1 MNNSVQNIPYENDDD
16 YIECCK
22 ITIGLFCTLVL
33 ILVIGL
39 VVTLIIVYD

>member
-1 MNNSVQNIPYENDDD
+1 MNNSIQNIQYENDDD

-22 ITIGLFCTLVL
+22 ITFSLFCMLVL

-39 VVTLIIVYD
+39 VVTLIIVYG

>member
-1 MNNSVQNIPYENDDD
+1 MNNHIQNIPYENDDD

-22 ITIGLFCTLVL
+22 IIFGLFCILVL

-39 VVTLIIVYD
+39 VVTLIIVYG

>member
-1 MNNSVQNIPYENDDD
+1 MNNHIQNIPYKDDD

-22 ITIGLFCTLVL
+22 ITFGLFCMLVL

-39 VVTLIIVYD
+39 VVTLIIVYG

>member
-1 MNNSVQNIPYENDDD
+1 MNNTIQNKNDDD

-22 ITIGLFCTLVL
+22 ITFGLFCILVL

-39 VVTLIIVYD
+39 VVTLIIVYG

>member
-1 MNNSVQNIPYENDDD
+1 MNNSVQNIPYENDD

-22 ITIGLFCTLVL
+22 ITFGLFCMLVL

-39 VVTLIIVYD
+39 VVTLIIVYG

>member
-1 MNNSVQNIPYENDDD
+1 MNNHIQNIPYENDDD

-22 ITIGLFCTLVL
+22 ITFGIFCILVL

-39 VVTLIIVYD
+39 VVTLIIIYG

>member
-1 MNNSVQNIPYENDDD
+1 MNNSVQNIPYKNDDD

-22 ITIGLFCTLVL
+22 ITFGLFCILVL

-39 VVTLIIVYD
+39 VVTLIIVYG

>member
-1 MNNSVQNIPYENDDD
+1 MNNHIQNIPYENDDD

-22 ITIGLFCTLVL
+22 ITFGLFCIL
-33 ILVIGL
+33 ILIFVIGL

>member
-1 MNNSVQNIPYENDDD
+1 MNNHVQNIPYENNDD

-22 ITIGLFCTLVL
+22 ITFGLFCTLVL

-39 VVTLIIVYD
+39 VVTLIIVYG

>member
-1 MNNSVQNIPYENDDD
+1 MNNHIQNIPYENDDD

-22 ITIGLFCTLVL
+22 IICGLFCILVL

-39 VVTLIIVYD
+39 VVTLIIVYG

>member
-1 MNNSVQNIPYENDDD
+1 MNNSIQNIPYEKDDD

-22 ITIGLFCTLVL
+22 ITFSIFCMLVL

-39 VVTLIIVYD
+39 VVTLIIVYG